1 MPIDP
6 NFVGNFSCFRNI
18 SEDQKRKVSQIAN
31 LICYPPNHVIFKE
44 GEPGK
49 NLYFLSK
56 GKIEI
61 LYDIGE
67 EGQAHVETISGEEV
81 VGCSALMEPYT
92 YSASMRSLS
101 EIEVLVVDA
110 ASLRE
115 LMQKDCKF
123 GFILQQQI
131 IKFLMIR
138 ILDLRLLSRQP

>member
-6 NFVGNFSCFRNI
+6 NLVGNLSCFRNL
-18 SEDQKRKVSQIAN
+18 SEDQKRKISQITN
-31 LICYPPNHVIFKE
+31 VICYPPNHVIFKE

-101 EIEVLVVDA
+101 EIEVFVVDA
-110 ASLRE
+110 TSLRE

-131 IKFLMIR
+131 IKLLMMR
-138 ILDLRLLSRQP
+138 IMDFRL